1 MALFKIFSLASTGRK
16 WELLPRKHNSWFPA
30 WTCIVQ
36 TSAFLMQVRKWAV
49 AGDRLL
55 DVCYNFY
62 KRIGRKGMKT
72 FKILSLTILNDGER
86 VPIPLIDGLI
96 LNKEDGRG
104 TWLIEAY
111 TESKHLPFFAE
122 KEKQQTE
129 LDTEVVITYENN
141 DPAPL
146 STRVRG
152 IKEFDGT
159 ISVLLEGKIRSRRIA
174 YAEKLLE
181 ELVREGYEGEELIEA
196 FKERLNGKGRSAS

>member
-1 MALFKIFSLASTGRK
+1 LSAGKNMAVTG
-16 WELLPRKHNSWFPA
+16 LLRRGEKLGM
-30 WTCIVQ
+30 I
-36 TSAFLMQVRKWAV
+36 
-49 AGDRLL
+49 GDRRL

-86 VPIPLIDGLI
+86 VSIPLIDGLI

-111 TESKHLPFFAE
+111 TERKYLPFFAE
-122 KEKQQTE
+122 REKQQTE

-152 IKEFDGT
+152 IREFDGT
-159 ISVLLEGKIRSRRIA
+159 ISVLLEGKMRSRRIA

-181 ELVREGYEGEELIEA
+181 ELVREGYEGEQLIEA